1 MSMRERD
8 MSATPANS
16 AALTRREAR
25 ELAGKPTR
33 ATRPPRNVP
42 KQKPVRRA
50 ASKMLS
56 LGAMLFAAALL
67 VGMSVPANA
76 FLSNASAAAPEVV
89 SQKAPG
95 QTLAVSAEATIVETA
110 RDAFEVM
117 SWAEQLRLKYANV
130 SYNYTATTGAI
141 RWPFPYFV
149 PISDG
154 FGLRDASISGRAQH
168 NGIDFNPGNGA
179 PIYAV
184 ADGIVIL
191 HADDQYGYG
200 NNVVIS
206 HNVGALA
213 FDSQYSHMQ
222 TGSSPLKAGDV
233 VKAGDFIGLVGE
245 TGNSTG
251 PHLHFE
257 IHVGGVSVD
266 PFEFLTANAVN

>member
-1 MSMRERD
+1 
-8 MSATPANS
+8 
-16 AALTRREAR
+16 
-25 ELAGKPTR
+25 
-33 ATRPPRNVP
+33 
-42 KQKPVRRA
+42 
-50 ASKMLS
+50 
-56 LGAMLFAAALL
+56 MLFAAALMI
-67 VGMSVPANA
+67 GMSVPANA

-89 SQKAPG
+89 THKVPG
-95 QTLAVSAEATIVETA
+95 QTLAVSSEATVVEA
-110 RDAFEVM
+110 SRDGFQVI

-130 SYNYTATTGAI
+130 SYSYTATTGAI
-141 RWPFPYFV
+141 RWPFPYSV
-149 PISDG
+149 TISDG

-168 NGIDFNPGNGA
+168 NGMDFNPGNGA

-206 HNVGALA
+206 HNVAGLA

-222 TGSSPLKAGDV
+222 TGSSPLQVGDV

-257 IHVGGVSVD
+257 IHVGGVPVD